1 MKIVDINSDEPL
13 TKEERLAIYKGMR
26 KDIIDN
32 MDYYINEGY
41 GFCKA
46 CARVTADNY
55 CLSNDVLITSV
66 YLSIYN
72 YDNMLVVLPELAK
85 HRPDGS
91 PEYWFNHNKLEMEL
105 RIKILTEIISKMEES
120 VKT

>member
-32 MDYYINEGY
+32 MDYYIDHHY
-41 GFCKA
+41 GFCKV

-55 CLSNDVLITSV
+55 RLSNDVLITSV
-66 YLSIYN
+66 RLSIYD
-72 YDNMLVVLPELAK
+72 YDDILVVLPELAK

-91 PEYWFNHNKLEMEL
+91 PAYWFNHNKLAMEL